1 MLLLQ
6 QELFYMNML
15 EKNYKIR
22 LDKTKNDA
30 ENQQN
35 IIIWVTIQKL
45 IVIVTFLC

>member
-1 MLLLQ
+1 
-6 QELFYMNML
+6 MNML
-15 EKNYKIR
+15 DKNYKIR
-22 LDKTKNDA
+22 LDKTKNDT